1 MIITVAALLAGVAFG
16 AALLVAVAAFR
27 TPMPHLA
34 HTLTALR
41 GDTAA
46 ATDAAGLG
54 TGQPSGDGLVDRWGR
69 WVLRAG
75 RIDPSARQT
84 AQLRLRGIS
93 LSRFYG
99 ERLTSALLCAGIVAM
114 LAVSA
119 SAFGLTLSVS
129 LPAGA
134 VLVAAAFGWFLPA
147 LRISASAKTVV
158 EDASEALL
166 VYIDLVILERMANQH
181 AKDALTRAAK
191 VSDNPLF
198 LQIQAALARA
208 ELEREPPWTEIRR
221 LGEQLNMPQ
230 LADIADIARLQ
241 DEGGSLAAA
250 FRARVAELRN
260 AHVVQRQKE
269 ADRIT
274 QRMEIPKV
282 LPVVVVSFIL
292 IMPPLLRVA
301 G

>member
-1 MIITVAALLAGVAFG
+1 MIITVAALLAGAAFG
-16 AALLVAVAAFR
+16 AALLVAVSAFR
-27 TPMPHLA
+27 TPLPHLA

-41 GDTAA
+41 GDTP
-46 ATDAAGLG
+46 TTAGAVELG
-54 TGQPSGDGLVDRWGR
+54 ADLPSGNGLVDRWGR

-75 RIDPSARQT
+75 RINPSARQA

-99 ERLTSALLCAGIVAM
+99 ERLTSALLCAGIVGM

-119 SAFGLTLSVS
+119 SAFGVTLSLS

-134 VLVAAAFGWFLPA
+134 VLFAAVFGWFLPA
-147 LRISASAKTVV
+147 LRISASAKTVAD
-158 EDASEALL
+158 DASEALL

-191 VSDNPLF
+191 VSNNPLF

-208 ELEREPPWTEIRR
+208 ELEREPPWTEMRR
-221 LGEQLNMPQ
+221 LGEQLDMPQ
-230 LADIADIARLQ
+230 LADIADIARMQ
-241 DEGGSLAAA
+241 EEGGSLAAA

>member
-1 MIITVAALLAGVAFG
+1 MILTLAALLAGAAFG
-16 AALLVAVAAFR
+16 GALLVAVTAFR
-27 TPMPHLA
+27 TPLPHLA

-41 GDTAA
+41 TDTTTADHVPGSGDPGAA
-46 ATDAAGLG
+46 A
-54 TGQPSGDGLVDRWGR
+54 GLVDRWGR

-75 RIDPSARQT
+75 RINPSARQT

-99 ERLTSALLCAGIVAM
+99 ERLTSALLCAAMVAM
-114 LAVSA
+114 LAASA
-119 SAFGLTLSVS
+119 SSFGVTMSLTVPSGGVL
-129 LPAGA
+129 LAA
-134 VLVAAAFGWFLPA
+134 VFGWFLPA
-147 LRISASAKTVV
+147 LRISANAKTVA

-230 LADIADIARLQ
+230 LADIADIARMQ
-241 DEGGSLAAA
+241 EEGGSLAAA

-260 AHVVQRQKE
+260 AHVVQRQQE

>member
-1 MIITVAALLAGVAFG
+1 MIITVAALLAGAAFG
-16 AALLVAVAAFR
+16 AALLVAVSAFR
-27 TPMPHLA
+27 TPLPHLA

-41 GDTAA
+41 GDTPLTAGA
-46 ATDAAGLG
+46 VGLG
-54 TGQPSGDGLVDRWGR
+54 ADRPSGNGLVDRWGR

-75 RIDPSARQT
+75 RINPSARQT

-99 ERLTSALLCAGIVAM
+99 ERLTSALLCAGIAAM
-114 LAVSA
+114 LAVTA
-119 SAFGLTLSVS
+119 SAFGVTLSLS

-134 VLVAAAFGWFLPA
+134 VLFAAALGWFLPA
-147 LRISASAKTVV
+147 LRISASAKAVAD
-158 EDASEALL
+158 DASEALL

-208 ELEREPPWTEIRR
+208 ELEREPPWTEMRR
-221 LGEQLNMPQ
+221 LGEQLDMPQ
-230 LADIADIARLQ
+230 LADIADIARMQ
-241 DEGGSLAAA
+241 EEGGSLAAA

-260 AHVVQRQKE
+260 AHVVQRQTE

>member
-1 MIITVAALLAGVAFG
+1 MIITVAALLAGVALG
-16 AALLVAVAAFR
+16 AAPLVAVAAFR

-41 GDTAA
+41 SDTAT
-46 ATDAAGLG
+46 ATDAAGPVLD
-54 TGQPSGDGLVDRWGR
+54 QPASDGLVDRWGR
-69 WVLRAG
+69 WLLRAG

-99 ERLTSALLCAGIVAM
+99 ERLTSAVLCDGIVAM

-119 SAFGLTLSVS
+119 SAFGVTLSLS

-147 LRISASAKTVV
+147 LRISASAKTVAD
-158 EDASEALL
+158 DASEALL

-221 LGEQLNMPQ
+221 LGEQLGMPQ

>member
-1 MIITVAALLAGVAFG
+1 MIITVAALLAGAAFG
-16 AALLVAVAAFR
+16 AAILVTVAAFR
-27 TPMPHLA
+27 TPLPHLA

-41 GDTAA
+41 GDTT
-46 ATDAAGLG
+46 ATGELVGLG
-54 TGQPSGDGLVDRWGR
+54 ADPSSGDGLVDRWGR
-69 WVLRAG
+69 WVLRLG
-75 RIDPSARQT
+75 RINPSARQM

-99 ERLTSALLCAGIVAM
+99 ERLTSALLCAAMVGM

-119 SAFGLTLSVS
+119 GVFGVTFSVS

-134 VLVAAAFGWFLPA
+134 VLLAAAFGWFLPA
-147 LRISASAKTVV
+147 LRIGASAKAVAD
-158 EDASEALL
+158 DASEALL

-181 AKDALTRAAK
+181 AKDALTRAAT

-198 LQIQAALARA
+198 QQIQAALARA

-221 LGEQLNMPQ
+221 LGEQLDMPQ
-230 LADIADIARLQ
+230 LADIADIARMQ

-269 ADRIT
+269 ADQIT

-282 LPVVVVSFIL
+282 LPVVVVSFML